1 MAFPQEA
8 GSDAALALA
17 ARDGSQL
24 AFGELVRRFE
34 RPVFALVLRLVRDRA
49 LAEDLAQES
58 FVKAWRALASYDPQR
73 KLASWLL
80 KIAHNTAIDHLRR
93 RGLDTVSLST
103 GEDEPDEDHRQI
115 TADLHRESPEA
126 KAQRH
131 EMARGLERALAE
143 LRPEY
148 RSVLLLRFH
157 QGLAY
162 EEIAEVTGLPLGTV
176 KTHLHRGRQ
185 ELAQRMGRLGWSFG
199 GER

>member
-1 MAFPQEA
+1 LDVAFPQEA
-8 GSDAALALA
+8 ESDAALALA
-17 ARDGSQL
+17 AREGSQA
-24 AFGELVRRFE
+24 AFRELVRRFE
-34 RPVFALVLRLVRDRA
+34 
-49 LAEDLAQES
+49 
-58 FVKAWRALASYDPQR
+58 R

-103 GEDEPDEDHRQI
+103 GEEGPDEDHRQI
-115 TADLHRESPEA
+115 AADPHRESPEA

-131 EMARGLERALAE
+131 EMARGLERALAQ

-185 ELAQRMGRLGWSFG
+185 ELAQRMGRLGWRVG
-199 GER
+199 GEP